1 MRPLRFRK
9 EPRLITILVAAAIA
23 FLVLALAAP
32 VALAYSPA
40 TKRSHTDWS
49 AQADRLIEAEDW
61 QGLLD
66 LSQRWAEHEPQE
78 ATAWFDQ
85 GMAYG
90 NLHRYD
96 EAIEAYRRGLKL
108 YPDSSAAWFDL
119 GNSYGMK
126 DRYDQAIGA
135 YTEAFR
141 IDPRNLDIL
150 VNLGH
155 AYIQVDRYDN
165 AIQMLDRASRID
177 PTSVRVWNSLAIA
190 FFLKGDKAAAR
201 NAALKLKRLDP
212 HQADRVLKVISS
224 P

>member
-1 MRPLRFRK
+1 MKPLRPYK
-9 EPRLITILVAAAIA
+9 ERLLTTIPLAAAIA
-23 FLVLALAAP
+23 LLAFALAAP
-32 VALAYSPA
+32 AIYAYSPT
-40 TKRSHTDWS
+40 TKSGRVDWP
-49 AQADRLIEAEDW
+49 AQADMLIEAEDW

-66 LSQRWAEHEPQE
+66 LSQRWAEREPQNP
-78 ATAWFDQ
+78 TARFDE

-90 NLHRYD
+90 NLRRYD

-108 YPDSSAAWFDL
+108 YPGSSAAWFDL

-126 DRYDQAIGA
+126 DRYAEAIEA
-135 YTEAFR
+135 YTEAAR

-177 PTSVRVWNSLAIA
+177 PTSVRVWNNLAIA

-212 HQADRVLKVISS
+212 HQADKVLKVISS

>member
-1 MRPLRFRK
+1 MKPLRPYK
-9 EPRLITILVAAAIA
+9 ERLLTTIPLAAAIA
-23 FLVLALAAP
+23 LLAFALAPPATY
-32 VALAYSPA
+32 AYSPF
-40 TKRSHTDWS
+40 TKSGRVDWP
-49 AQADRLIEAEDW
+49 AQADMLIAAEDW

-66 LSQRWAEHEPQE
+66 LSQRWAEYEPQDP
-78 ATAWFDQ
+78 TARFDE

-126 DRYDQAIGA
+126 DRYAEAIEA
-135 YTEAFR
+135 YTEAAR

-177 PTSVRVWNSLAIA
+177 PTSVRVWNNLAIA

-212 HQADRVLKVISS
+212 HQADKVLKVISS